1 MILRWLM
8 LKFWNFLKLPS
19 SIYSLYGEESFDKI
33 QNKVI
38 LTVSIKFI
46 VDSDRFMV
54 LFFSIRNNFVHLFY
68 CWVLLWQWLVHSVV
82 IISITFHNFFN
93 TIFHWIRI
101 NSNPMVAT
109 KQNIFVTLTSF
120 WSLKG
125 VVDEWQK
132 CDNNLF
138 WDNVEWSSNN
148 FWKMIS
154 ADAKAYKNSEK

>member
-1 MILRWLM
+1 MIIVVSFMTNQIIKHLLSNLKLYSIMQHWMILRWLM
-8 LKFWNFLKLPS
+8 LIFWNFLKLPS

-68 CWVLLWQWLVHSVV
+68 WWVLKWQWLVHSVV
-82 IISITFHNFFN
+82 IISITFHNFLN
-93 TIFHWIRI
+93 TIFHGIRI

-109 KQNIFVTLTSF
+109 K
-120 WSLKG
+120 
-125 VVDEWQK
+125 
-132 CDNNLF
+132 LF
-138 WDNVEWSSNN
+138 S
-148 FWKMIS
+148 
-154 ADAKAYKNSEK
+154 

>member
-1 MILRWLM
+1 MIIVVSFMTNQIIKHLLSNLKLYSIMQHLMILRWLM

-68 CWVLLWQWLVHSVV
+68 CWVLPWQWLVHSVV

-109 KQNIFVTLTSF
+109 K
-120 WSLKG
+120 
-125 VVDEWQK
+125 
-132 CDNNLF
+132 LF
-138 WDNVEWSSNN
+138 S
-148 FWKMIS
+148 
-154 ADAKAYKNSEK
+154 